1 MRNVGPFGSIDAV
14 DKRVKQAQHQ
24 KFAHYIQ
31 ARDNAP
37 MSPLAAVEIL
47 PSVVIKSA
55 ESDLSKVQNGTPE
68 STKVPR
74 NMVILRDKLAS
85 REVLDN
91 YSSLLELRERNIR
104 QR

>member
-1 MRNVGPFGSIDAV
+1 
-14 DKRVKQAQHQ
+14 
-24 KFAHYIQ
+24 
-31 ARDNAP
+31 

-47 PSVVIKSA
+47 PPVVIKSA

-104 QR
+104 